1 MGFLCPARCRAFRLL
16 HDAAEPL
23 IGPTSLGSPRDAA
36 AHAQIVDEA
45 AGSTLL
51 YAQQSAQAHFR
62 GVLERLTLIG
72 LAGAAERGDAD
83 AQGSPPS
90 RTAPLRQN

>member
-1 MGFLCPARCRAFRLL
+1 LK
-16 HDAAEPL
+16 
-23 IGPTSLGSPRDAA
+23 
-36 AHAQIVDEA
+36 A

-51 YAQQSAQAHFR
+51 YAQQSVQAHFR

-90 RTAPLRQN
+90 RTAPLRQKGVDDYAA